1 MDATDLRLKDTGEV
15 ITDKEWKRAVDCII
29 KNHREALPELKKVIE
44 EKGKDWSL
52 GYHRSLGL
60 SVRNTLR
67 REGFH
72 WGRSASM
79 ITGLTWLKRR
89 LKKYPGSKKEERK
102 GSRRRS
108 TASCSSKSL
117 KPWAV

>member
-29 KNHREALPELKKVIE
+29 KNHREDLPELKKVIE
-44 EKGKDWSL
+44 EKGKGWSL

-72 WGRSASM
+72 WGAISLDDNWAD
-79 ITGLTWLKRR
+79 LVEEAV
-89 LKKYPGSKKEERK
+89 KKV
-102 GSRRRS
+102 SR
-108 TASCSSKSL
+108 
-117 KPWAV
+117 AV